1 MRSISILRI
10 GNFTIRRTPLFT
22 AYLKIYLRRPEVV
35 ESAEDHQNQV
45 NGPAVRELSPRP
57 EQGTPQTAPEAIFG
71 RNKQETLTIS
81 GRIVTKT
88 VTYSEPVE
96 VSGRT
101 IEQK

>member
-1 MRSISILRI
+1 MYSLAIVLSIISSLLLIV
-10 GNFTIRRTPLFT
+10 
-22 AYLKIYLRRPEVV
+22 YLLM
-35 ESAEDHQNQV
+35 
-45 NGPAVRELSPRP
+45 L
-57 EQGTPQTAPEAIFG
+57 IFG
-71 RNKQETLTIS
+71 RKEQETITIS

>member
-1 MRSISILRI
+1 MYTLALTLSIISSLLVIV
-10 GNFTIRRTPLFT
+10 
-22 AYLKIYLRRPEVV
+22 YLLM
-35 ESAEDHQNQV
+35 
-45 NGPAVRELSPRP
+45 L
-57 EQGTPQTAPEAIFG
+57 IFG
-71 RNKQETLTIS
+71 RNKQETITIS

>member
-1 MRSISILRI
+1 MYTIAIVLSIISSLLLIV
-10 GNFTIRRTPLFT
+10 
-22 AYLKIYLRRPEVV
+22 YLLM
-35 ESAEDHQNQV
+35 
-45 NGPAVRELSPRP
+45 L
-57 EQGTPQTAPEAIFG
+57 IFG
-71 RNKQETLTIS
+71 RKEQDTITIS

>member
-1 MRSISILRI
+1 MTTLALTLSIISSLLLIV
-10 GNFTIRRTPLFT
+10 
-22 AYLKIYLRRPEVV
+22 YLLM
-35 ESAEDHQNQV
+35 
-45 NGPAVRELSPRP
+45 L
-57 EQGTPQTAPEAIFG
+57 IFG
-71 RNKQETLTIS
+71 RNKQETITIS

>member
-1 MRSISILRI
+1 MHTVAIFLNIISCLLVIV
-10 GNFTIRRTPLFT
+10 
-22 AYLKIYLRRPEVV
+22 YLLM
-35 ESAEDHQNQV
+35 
-45 NGPAVRELSPRP
+45 L
-57 EQGTPQTAPEAIFG
+57 IFG
-71 RNKQETLTIS
+71 RNKQETITIS